1 MADSLNLKIAF
12 ILTVGFAFAA
22 ILGYVSHRIKLSP
35 IFGYLIAG
43 YLIGPYS
50 PGFVADRETAEQLAE
65 IGVLLMMFSAG
76 MHFKWQDL
84 VRVRRIAIPG
94 AVGQTLIATII
105 GASFIYAIGWPLQ
118 AGIIL
123 GLAIGVASTMVLIRV
138 LSDNNLLKTR
148 EGHVAVGWL
157 IVEDLITI
165 VILLLIP
172 SLALY
177 AFETEL
183 LVQEIAISIIQVL
196 LKFIL
201 LSALIFTLG
210 YKLVTYLLIKIKLI
224 RYPELFTLTTLAIT
238 FAIAIGS
245 NMVFG
250 TSIALGAFL
259 AGMVIGQTRVHNHVS
274 AKITPLKDAFV
285 VIFFLSVGMLFNPI
299 AISNHFYIFLVT
311 LGIILIAKPITAFV
325 ISIALRHPVRTG
337 LTVAIGL
344 AQIGEFSFILS
355 EEAMRYDL
363 LPTAGYDIIVACALI
378 SISINPLLF
387 KLLNNIHRTPPPYLK
402 KTELKEKA

>member
-1 MADSLNLKIAF
+1 MAESINLKIAF

-22 ILGYVSHRIKLSP
+22 ILGYISHKIKLSP

-50 PGFVADRETAEQLAE
+50 PGFVADRETAEQLSE

-84 VRVRRIAIPG
+84 IRVRRIAIPG
-94 AVGQTLIATII
+94 AFGQTLVATII
-105 GASFIYAIGWPLQ
+105 AASLTYSMGWPLRS
-118 AGIIL
+118 GIIF

-138 LSDNNLLKTR
+138 LSDNHLLKTK

-157 IVEDLITI
+157 IVEDLIT
-165 VILLLIP
+165 VIILILIPALAVYSFEAELLI
-172 SLALY
+172 
-177 AFETEL
+177 
-183 LVQEIAISIIQVL
+183 QEIVYSFLQVIM
-196 LKFIL
+196 KFIL
-201 LSALIFTLG
+201 LAAIMFTLG
-210 YKLVTYLLIKIKLI
+210 YKLVTYILMKIKLT
-224 RYPELFTLTTLAIT
+224 RYPELFTLTVLAIT

-245 NMVFG
+245 NMIFG

-259 AGMVIGQTRVHNHVS
+259 AGMVIGQTRVHDHVS

-285 VIFFLSVGMLFNPI
+285 VIFFLSVGMLFNPA
-299 AISNHFYIFLVT
+299 AIVHHLYIFFVT
-311 LGIILIAKPITAFV
+311 LAIILLAKPIAAFL
-325 ISIALRHPVRTG
+325 ITIALRYPLKTA

-355 EEAMRYDL
+355 EQAMRYRL
-363 LPTAGYDIIVACALI
+363 LPSSGYDIIVACALI

-387 KLLNNIHRTPPPYLK
+387 KLLNRFQK
-402 KTELKEKA
+402 KHKV

>member
-1 MADSLNLKIAF
+1 MADSINLKIAF

-22 ILGYVSHRIKLSP
+22 ILGYISHKIKLSP

-50 PGFVADRETAEQLAE
+50 PGFVADRETAEQLSE

-94 AVGQTLIATII
+94 AFGQTLVATVIATIV
-105 GASFIYAIGWPLQ
+105 IYNIGWPLQ
-118 AGIIL
+118 AGVIF
-123 GLAIGVASTMVLIRV
+123 GLSIGVASTMVLIRV

-148 EGHVAVGWL
+148 EGHIAVGWL
-157 IVEDLITI
+157 IVEDLIT
-165 VILLLIP
+165 VIILILIP
-172 SLALY
+172 ALAVY
-177 AFETEL
+177 SFDKEL
-183 LVQEIAISIIQVL
+183 MIQEIALAIILVFLKFVL
-196 LKFIL
+196 LA
-201 LSALIFTLG
+201 ALMFTLG
-210 YKLVTYLLIKIKLI
+210 YKLVTYILIKIKMI
-224 RYPELFTLTTLAIT
+224 HYHELFTLTTLAIT

-245 NMVFG
+245 NLVFG

-259 AGMVIGQTRVHNHVS
+259 AGMMIGQTRVHNHVS

-285 VIFFLSVGMLFNPI
+285 VIFFLSVGMLFNPSVI
-299 AISNHFYIFLVT
+299 VTHFCIFLAT
-311 LGIILIAKPITAFV
+311 LGIILIAKPIAAFLIAIAFKNPIKTA
-325 ISIALRHPVRTG
+325 
-337 LTVAIGL
+337 LTVSVGL

-355 EEAMRYDL
+355 EEAMRHRL
-363 LPTAGYDIIVACALI
+363 LPTAAYDIIVACALV

-387 KLLNNIHRTPPPYLK
+387 KLLKRGEDPNKIKN
-402 KTELKEKA
+402 

>member
-1 MADSLNLKIAF
+1 MAESINLKIAF

-22 ILGYVSHRIKLSP
+22 ILGYISHKIKLSP

-50 PGFVADRETAEQLAE
+50 PGFVADREAAEQLSE

-84 VRVRRIAIPG
+84 IRVRRIAIPG
-94 AVGQTLIATII
+94 AFGQTLVATVIA
-105 GASFIYAIGWPLQ
+105 ASITYSMGWPLRS
-118 AGIIL
+118 GIIF

-138 LSDNNLLKTR
+138 LSDNHLLKTK

-157 IVEDLITI
+157 IVEDLIT
-165 VILLLIP
+165 VIILILIP
-172 SLALY
+172 AFAVYS
-177 AFETEL
+177 FETEL
-183 LVQEIAISIIQVL
+183 LIQEIIYSFLQVIMKFLLLAAIM
-196 LKFIL
+196 
-201 LSALIFTLG
+201 FTLG
-210 YKLVTYLLIKIKLI
+210 YKLVTYILMKIKLT
-224 RYPELFTLTTLAIT
+224 RYPELFTLTVLAIT

-245 NMVFG
+245 NMIFG

-259 AGMVIGQTRVHNHVS
+259 AGMVMGQTRVHDHVS

-285 VIFFLSVGMLFNPI
+285 VIFFLSVGMLFNPA
-299 AISNHFYIFLVT
+299 AIVHHLYIFFVT
-311 LGIILIAKPITAFV
+311 LAIILLAKPIAAFL
-325 ISIALRHPVRTG
+325 ITIALRYPIKTA
-337 LTVAIGL
+337 LTVAVGL

-355 EEAMRYDL
+355 EQAMRYRL
-363 LPTAGYDIIVACALI
+363 LPASGYDIIVACALV

-387 KLLNNIHRTPPPYLK
+387 KLLNRFQK
-402 KTELKEKA
+402 KHKV